1 MAIGNI
7 KSMTTKICDLINTQ
21 RDAGK
26 YSQTGRF
33 KMIDQYLIVLEK
45 SDTGFSAYSPDVV
58 GCIATGETLEAT
70 TALMQSALVLH
81 LADMDELPKSRG
93 IDAYLDALR
102 DSEGEEFYLTHIAV
116 ANLQEVSHERSTN

>member
-1 MAIGNI
+1 
-7 KSMTTKICDLINTQ
+7 
-21 RDAGK
+21 
-26 YSQTGRF
+26 
-33 KMIDQYLIVLEK
+33 MIDQYLIVLEK

-58 GCIATGETLEAT
+58 GCIATGETLKAT
-70 TALMQSALVLH
+70 TALMRSALVLH

>member
-1 MAIGNI
+1 
-7 KSMTTKICDLINTQ
+7 
-21 RDAGK
+21 
-26 YSQTGRF
+26 
-33 KMIDQYLIVLEK
+33 MIDQYLIVLEK

-70 TALMQSALVLH
+70 TAMMRSALVLH